1 VVSLCA
7 AAADPSIHLTMALPA
22 SPLAHRCARQR
33 TSLVGYVAVCDST
46 VEVRC
51 MGRHD
56 VRVALCGTCT
66 VLEWAENVR
75 ASLVPASTSGDD
87 NPAKVE

>member
-1 VVSLCA
+1 
-7 AAADPSIHLTMALPA
+7 
-22 SPLAHRCARQR
+22 
-33 TSLVGYVAVCDST
+33 
-46 VEVRC
+46 